1 MSTSTPPR
9 HALSRYRHMKRLL
22 WIGSPFFSP
31 ALPACGWELCAIN
44 FENLAVFSWAD
55 LVARAGWEPDV
66 LVVADKSR
74 LPFVLGVEDMP
85 CLTAAYCVDTHIH
98 SWLPFYAQAFDLCL
112 VSLRDHLQFFT
123 NKALGE
129 KHVHWFPAFAKDDDR
144 PGPLEEEWDCLFVG
158 TLSAEKTPKRIAF
171 LQELR
176 ALVPGLHAVR
186 GAYRQLLPK
195 GRVALNH
202 CEAGDLNFRVFEALG
217 CGACLLTPSIG
228 HGLLDLFQDGVHLVT
243 YNEGDAQ
250 DAARCIQALLANPL
264 KRSLLRTAGLA
275 AIDAGHRSRHRAEE
289 FSRLLRAYPQ
299 PLIRKRRQRAASI
312 RKHWLRIIYLHM
324 AETEADPRMREAY
337 LQAAQGAFS
346 TTA

>member
-1 MSTSTPPR
+1 
-9 HALSRYRHMKRLL
+9 MKRLL

-74 LPFVLGVEDMP
+74 PPFVLGVENMP
-85 CLTAAYCVDTHIH
+85 CLTVAYCVDTHIH
-98 SWLPFYAQAFDLCL
+98 SWLPLYAQAFDLCL
-112 VSLRDHLQFFT
+112 ASLRDHLPLFK

-129 KHVHWFPAFAKDDDR
+129 ECIHWFPAFAKDDDR
-144 PGPLEEEWDCLFVG
+144 PGSLEEKWDCLFVG
-158 TLSAEKTPKRIAF
+158 TLSGDKTPKRMAF
-171 LQELR
+171 MQELR

-186 GAYRQLLPK
+186 GDYRRLFPT

-217 CGACLLTPSIG
+217 CGACLLTPRIG
-228 HGLLDLFQDGVHLVT
+228 HGLLNLFQDGVHLVT
-243 YNEGDAQ
+243 YNPDDAE
-250 DAARCIQALLANPL
+250 DAARRIHELLANPL

-275 AIDAGHRSRHRAEE
+275 AIDAGHRARHRAEE
-289 FSRLLRAYPQ
+289 LSRLLRAW
-299 PLIRKRRQRAASI
+299 PLPRTLERRQQATQVRE
-312 RKHWLRIIYLHM
+312 RWLRIIYLHM
-324 AETEADPRMREAY
+324 AESETDPRMRAAY
-337 LQAAQGAFS
+337 LQAAQGAFG
-346 TTA
+346 

>member
-1 MSTSTPPR
+1 LGY
-9 HALSRYRHMKRLL
+9 HNGMKRLL

-74 LPFVLGVEDMP
+74 PPFVLGVEDMP
-85 CLTAAYCVDTHIH
+85 CLTVAYCVDTHIH
-98 SWLPFYAQAFDLCL
+98 SWLPLYAQGFDLCL
-112 VSLRDHLQFFT
+112 ASLRDHLPSFK
-123 NKALGE
+123 NKALEEAGI
-129 KHVHWFPAFAKDDDR
+129 HWFPAFAKDADR
-144 PGPLEEEWDCLFVG
+144 PGPVEEHWDCLFVG
-158 TLSAEKTPKRIAF
+158 TLSADKTPKRMAF

-176 ALVPGLHAVR
+176 ALVPGLHAV
-186 GAYRQLLPK
+186 GGDYRRLFPT

-217 CGACLLTPSIG
+217 CGACLLTPRIG

-243 YNEGDAQ
+243 YNPDDAQ
-250 DAARCIQALLANPL
+250 DAASRIRALLANPI

-275 AIDAGHRSRHRAEE
+275 AIDAGHRAKHRAAEL
-289 FSRLLRAYPQ
+289 SRLLRAWPQ
-299 PLIRKRRQRAASI
+299 PRIRERRRQAASI
-312 RKHWLRIIYLHM
+312 RKQWLRIIYLHM
-324 AETEADPRMREAY
+324 AEAEADPRMREAY
-337 LQAAQGAFS
+337 LQAAQGAFG
-346 TTA
+346 